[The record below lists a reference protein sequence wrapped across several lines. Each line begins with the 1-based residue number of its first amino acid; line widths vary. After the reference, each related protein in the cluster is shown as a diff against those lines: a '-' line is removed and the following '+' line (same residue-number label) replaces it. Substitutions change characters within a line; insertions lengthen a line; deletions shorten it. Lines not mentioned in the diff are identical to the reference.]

1 MVLALLAAVL
11 AVILAGGLVG
21 LDWHERRRRGW
32 QTVRLQFGRDVTA
45 EAVVGA
51 LELAAGLPQ
60 DRTVAL
66 EVEASAAGIAHF
78 LSSDQATIDTLRSSL
93 RAVLPSLRLLG
104 PEARSLSGFQSGRLL
119 RLRGR
124 PGVLRMDSI
133 VESNAALLAGLQPL
147 GRGERVLLRWLIRPG
162 RPVALPRSNPGKPID
177 AEIAKHLRGKNA
189 AGVIRARGIVATA
202 SGERR
207 RAWHL
212 EARLL
217 AVLRTRLTPHGQI
230 RSTARS
236 GRWLVRELVRT
247 RLDFGDRYATGELA
261 PLLAWPVDAPSLPG
275 LTLGTSPLL
284 MPSARL
290 PHRGRVLGTATWPG
304 SERPIAQPLRGALSH
319 TLVAG
324 PTGVGKSTLVTNLAV
339 ADIAAGRGL
348 VLIDGK
354 GDTAQAVLERVTE
367 QRRADVVV
375 LDCASDGPQP
385 GLRVFGAGDPE
396 LAADVLLGVLN
407 DLFRDSWGPL
417 SERYLRAGLV
427 AVAHDPAGTLADV
440 PFVFTHAA
448 YRRRLV
454 GRLRDPLS
462 RSTFASF
469 EAMGSGERMH
479 QLAAPLNKLGTLLS
493 RPVVRTV
500 LGQVTPNLD
509 FRRALRERQIVII
522 SLAPARVGAPA
533 ARLIGALSVYS
544 LFQAVQA
551 RSAVPEAARSPFFVY
566 VDEPRAL
573 GDLPM
578 PLDALLEQA
587 RGLGVGL
594 TLAPQSMGQLPRSVR
609 EAALTNAATRI
620 VFRQN
625 ADDAR
630 LLAADLAGVS
640 ADDLGDLAA
649 FEAVARVGLGPGD
662 IAPLVT
668 LKTAAQARP
677 QSDPQALRRASAE
690 RLGRSLEQ
698 VDGDLEARHQTTNNA
713 PVGRKRRGQ

>member
-1 MVLALLAAVL
+1 MVLALVAAVL
-11 AVILAGGLVG
+11 AVMLAGGVVV
-21 LDWHERRRRGW
+21 LDWHEHRRRGW

-45 EAVVGA
+45 DAVVGA
-51 LELAAGLPQ
+51 LELLAGLPH

-78 LSSDQATIDTLRSSL
+78 LSSDQATLDTLRSSL
-93 RAVLPSLRLLG
+93 RSLLPSLRLQEHEPRL
-104 PEARSLSGFQSGRLL
+104 SSGFQSGRLL

-124 PGVLRMDSI
+124 PGVLRMDSV
-133 VESNAALLAGLQPL
+133 VESSGALLAALQPL
-147 GRGERVLLRWLIRPG
+147 GRDERVLLRWLVRSG
-162 RPVALPRSNPGKPID
+162 RPVALPRSDPGKPID
-177 AEIAKHLRGKNA
+177 AEIAKHLRAKNA
-189 AGVIRARGIVATA
+189 AGVVRARGIIATA
-202 SGERR
+202 TRERR

-217 AVLRTRLTPHGQI
+217 AVFRTRLTPHGQI
-230 RSTARS
+230 RSAARS
-236 GRWLVRELVRT
+236 GRWLGREIVRT
-247 RLDFGDRYATGELA
+247 RLDFGDRYATSELA
-261 PLLAWPVDAPSLPG
+261 PLLAWPIDAPSLPG

-284 MPSARL
+284 MPSHRL
-290 PHRGRVLGTATWPG
+290 PRRGRVLGTATWPG
-304 SERPIAQPLRGALSH
+304 AEWTIAQPLRGALSH
-319 TLVAG
+319 TLIAG
-324 PTGVGKSTLVTNLAV
+324 PTGVGKSTLVTNLV
-339 ADIAAGRGL
+339 VGDIAAGRGL

-354 GDTAQAVLERVTE
+354 GDTAQAVLERVPE
-367 QRRADVVV
+367 NRRGDVVV
-375 LDCASDGPQP
+375 LDCASSGPQP

-396 LAADVLLGVLN
+396 LAADVLLGVLS

-427 AVAHDPAGTLADV
+427 AVAHDPGGTLADV
-440 PFVFTHAA
+440 PFVFSDAA
-448 YRRRLV
+448 YRRRLA
-454 GRLRDPLS
+454 GQLRDPLS

-469 EAMGSGERMH
+469 EAMSSGERMH
-479 QLAAPLNKLGTLLS
+479 QLAAPLNKLGTLLG

-500 LGQVTPNLD
+500 LGQVSPKLD

-551 RSAVPEAARSPFFVY
+551 RSAVAETARSPFFVY

-594 TLAPQSMGQLPRSVR
+594 TLAPQSMGQLPKSVR

-630 LLAADLAGVS
+630 LLAADLSGVS

-668 LKTAAQARP
+668 LKTAAQTKP
-677 QSDPQALRRASAE
+677 QSDPQELRRMSAE
-690 RLGRSLEQ
+690 RLGRSLQQ
-698 VDGDLEARHQTTNNA
+698 VDGDLDARHQTTSNA
-713 PVGRKRRGQ
+713 PVGRRRRVL